1 MNKLL
6 NFIYYLIFTMVMGA
20 IYFTSLVMIIDLREY
35 YFLFNIGLVLN
46 IFAAYGLITVL
57 TNPGWWG
64 KE

>member
-1 MNKLL
+1 
-6 NFIYYLIFTMVMGA
+6 MVMGA